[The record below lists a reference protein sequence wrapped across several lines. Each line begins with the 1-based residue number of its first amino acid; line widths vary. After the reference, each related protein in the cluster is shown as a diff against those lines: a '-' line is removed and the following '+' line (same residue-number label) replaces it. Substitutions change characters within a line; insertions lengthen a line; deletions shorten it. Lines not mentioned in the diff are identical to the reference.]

1 MISMEHRL
9 KRPLVE
15 RQQVEVN
22 RPEHKGDIKA
32 AYYASLDEVL
42 GIWPEYEPL
51 RDFKLGKSQASLQ
64 ATLQQ
69 VFKRLVEQH
78 ASMGNM
84 YRHNH
89 NLRQELQTSKND
101 TESLNDIIKQKEK
114 ELTECISDIGFLR
127 GELKRRG
134 YDPKIPGRNPDKRP
148 SVVLESAEPRHHS
161 RIPSDLSD
169 TVFEDPKAE
178 IEHKM
183 RHKES
188 KGQAIALP
196 LLLAEGRE
204 GQENIL
210 RRHSSFKGVQSGTF
224 DREHRGGSFRN
235 EREKTS
241 PRGEDQDRLIDSLNE
256 RIRRLQTSLDN
267 ERRTNDTLVRK

>member
-1 MISMEHRL
+1 M
-9 KRPLVE
+9 
-15 RQQVEVN
+15 
-22 RPEHKGDIKA
+22 
-32 AYYASLDEVL
+32 L

-51 RDFKLGKSQASLQ
+51 RDFKLGKSQAPLQ

-89 NLRQELQTSKND
+89 DLRQEVQTKKND
-101 TESLNDIIKQKEK
+101 IDSLNEIIKEKEK

-134 YDPKIPGRNPDKRP
+134 YDPKIPGRKQDKRP
-148 SVVLESAEPRHHS
+148 SLAVEPADPRRHS
-161 RIPSDLSD
+161 RIPSDQSD
-169 TVFEDPKAE
+169 TVFEDPKDE

-188 KGQAIALP
+188 RGQAIALP

-210 RRHSSFKGVQSGTF
+210 RRHSSFKGVQPNSF
-224 DREHRGGSFRN
+224 DRENRSGSFKN

-241 PRGEDQDRLIDSLNE
+241 PRAEDQDRLIDSLNE

-267 ERRTNDTLVRK
+267 ERRTNDTLVRKLVNFSSHLFTK